1 MSSSLSIKE
10 EFKFEALYKTL
21 VGSKI
26 EIIESKNPNQIGKT
40 GTVIHESANF
50 LVLRGKDF
58 TSRIL
63 KRNIVFKTTIE
74 GKLLYIDGRLLLN
87 TLTNRIKKLR

>member
-26 EIIESKNPNQIGKT
+26 KIIESKNPNQIGKS
-40 GTVIHESANF
+40 GIVIHESANF
-50 LVLRGKDF
+50 LVLRGRWTLQAEF
-58 TSRIL
+58 L
-63 KRNIVFKTTIE
+63 KET
-74 GKLLYIDGRLLLN
+74 
-87 TLTNRIKKLR
+87 

>member
-1 MSSSLSIKE
+1 MRNLSIRNELKY
-10 EFKFEALYKTL
+10 EALYKSL

-26 EIIESKNPNQIGKT
+26 EIIESKNPNQIGKK
-40 GTVIHESANF
+40 GTVILESANF

-63 KRNIVFKTTIE
+63 KRNIVFKTTIK
-74 GKLLYIDGRLLLN
+74 GKTLYIDGRFLLN